1 MRQEGWRLAG
11 VVTAVL
17 VAADAL
23 TKRMVQAAL
32 EPGQSVPLFGD
43 VLRLTYVLNPGAA
56 FGLSVGPSSRWILG
70 ALALLAVGMLTWA
83 IQHTPAEAR
92 GRLAA
97 MGLVLG
103 GALGNLVD
111 RIRHAHGVVDFLDVG
126 MGHLRWPVFN
136 VADIGITTGAFL
148 LVVLLWE
155 DDSSNP
161 DPRTDGG

>member
-1 MRQEGWRLAG
+1 MRREGWSLAG
-11 VVTAVL
+11 MVTAVL
-17 VAADAL
+17 LAADAL
-23 TKRMVQAAL
+23 TKRLVQGTM

-56 FGLSVGPSSRWILG
+56 FGLSVGPSSRWIFG

-83 IQHTPAEAR
+83 IRRTPSEAR

-126 MGHLRWPVFN
+126 MGNLRWPVFN
-136 VADIGITTGAFL
+136 VADVGITTGAFL
-148 LVVLLWE
+148 LVVLLW
-155 DDSSNP
+155 DDGSAVSVA
-161 DPRTDGG
+161 RTDGS